1 MQRALITGG
10 AGFIGS
16 HLAEALLKMG
26 WSVQVVD
33 DVSTGSIDNINHLK
47 DNPRFSY
54 ILDTVMNRSLMLEL
68 IDRADLIFHL
78 AAAVGVRLIVEQPVR
93 TMETNIKATE
103 LVLELSARKGKP
115 VLLISTSE
123 VYGKSERPK
132 FNEEDDL
139 ILGATSRAR
148 WCYAASKII
157 DEFLAKAYYKEK
169 KLPTVVVRIFNTIG
183 PRQTGQ
189 YGMVVPRFVRQALLG
204 QPITVY
210 GDGKQQRSFTSVGD
224 VVAAMINLIQNP
236 QAYGEVFNI
245 GHTKEISILELASM
259 VIKMTGSDSKI
270 VLVPYDQAYE
280 EGFEDMR
287 RRLPDLSKIESLIGY
302 KPSIDLPELLAQ
314 IISHEREHWRT
325 SLDDPQLNLD
335 QTPRSSS
342 EVKLGS
348 TFR

>member
-1 MQRALITGG
+1 MTRALITGG

-54 ILDTVMNRSLMLEL
+54 VLESVMNRSLMMEL
-68 IDRADLIFHL
+68 VDRADLIFHL

-103 LVLELSARKGKP
+103 LVLELSARKAKP

-139 ILGATSRAR
+139 ILGATSRSR

-157 DEFLAKAYYKEK
+157 DEFLAKAYYKER

-204 QPITVY
+204 QAITVY
-210 GDGKQQRSFTSVGD
+210 GDGKQQRSFTWVGD
-224 VVAAMINLIQNP
+224 VVGAMIKLIQNS

-287 RRLPDLSKIESLIGY
+287 RRVPDLSKVENLIGY
-302 KPSIDLPELLAQ
+302 KPSMNLPELLSQ
-314 IISHEREHWRT
+314 IIAHERDRLGRSVDYPQLDLDQPRT
-325 SLDDPQLNLD
+325 S
-335 QTPRSSS
+335 SSP
-342 EVKLGS
+342 ERL
-348 TFR
+348 

>member
-16 HLAEALLKMG
+16 HLAEALLQLG

-54 ILDTVMNRSLMLEL
+54 VLESVMNRSLMMEL
-68 IDRADLIFHL
+68 VDRADLIFHL

-93 TMETNIKATE
+93 TIETNIKATE
-103 LVLELSARKGKP
+103 LVLELSARKAKP

-169 KLPTVVVRIFNTIG
+169 KLPTVIVRIFNTIG

-189 YGMVVPRFVRQALLG
+189 YGMVVPRFVRQALSNE
-204 QPITVY
+204 PITVY
-210 GDGKQQRSFTSVGD
+210 GDGKQQRSFTWVGD
-224 VVAAMINLIQNP
+224 VVGAMITLIQDP

-245 GHTKEISILELASM
+245 GHTKEISILDLASM
-259 VIKMTGSDSKI
+259 VIKMTGSQSKI

-280 EGFEDMR
+280 QGFEDMR
-287 RRLPDLSKIESLIGY
+287 RRLPDLSKIENLIGY
-302 KPSIDLPELLAQ
+302 KPSMNLPELLNQ
-314 IISHEREHWRT
+314 IIAHERER
-325 SLDDPQLNLD
+325 SGSRVDYPQLDLD
-335 QTPRSSS
+335 QPQTSSS
-342 EVKLGS
+342 PERLQS
-348 TFR
+348 

>member
-54 ILDTVMNRSLMLEL
+54 VLDTVMTRSLMLEL

-93 TMETNIKATE
+93 TIETNIKATE
-103 LVLELSARKGKP
+103 LVLELSARKAKP

-189 YGMVVPRFVRQALLG
+189 YGMVVPRFVRQALLR

-210 GDGKQQRSFTSVGD
+210 GDGNQQRSFTWVGD
-224 VVAAMINLIQNP
+224 VVGAMIKLIQNP

-245 GHTKEISILELASM
+245 GHTKEISIVDLASM
-259 VIKMTGSDSKI
+259 VIKMTSSQSKM

-287 RRLPDLSKIESLIGY
+287 RRLPDLSKIENLIGY
-302 KPSIDLPELLAQ
+302 KPSMNLPELLNQ
-314 IISHEREHWRT
+314 IIAHERERYGIRA
-325 SLDDPQLNLD
+325 DYPQLNLHQP
-335 QTPRSSS
+335 QTSSS
-342 EVKLGS
+342 PERL
-348 TFR
+348 

>member
-1 MQRALITGG
+1 MTRALITGG

-54 ILDTVMNRSLMLEL
+54 VLESVMNRSLMMEL
-68 IDRADLIFHL
+68 VDRADLIFHL

-93 TMETNIKATE
+93 TIETNIKATE
-103 LVLELSARKGKP
+103 LVLELSARKAKP

-169 KLPTVVVRIFNTIG
+169 KLPTVIVRIFNTIG

-204 QPITVY
+204 EPITVY
-210 GDGKQQRSFTSVGD
+210 GDGKQQRSFTWVGD
-224 VVAAMINLIQNP
+224 VVGAMIKLILNP

-245 GHTKEISILELASM
+245 GHTKEISIVDLASM
-259 VIKMTGSDSKI
+259 VIKMTASQSKM

-287 RRLPDLSKIESLIGY
+287 RRLPDLSKIENLIGY
-302 KPSIDLPELLAQ
+302 KPSMNLPELLKH
-314 IISHEREHWRT
+314 IISYERER
-325 SLDDPQLNLD
+325 SRSRVDYPQLDWD
-335 QTPRSSS
+335 QAQTSSS
-342 EVKLGS
+342 PERLQS
-348 TFR
+348 

>member
-54 ILDTVMNRSLMLEL
+54 VLESVMNRSLMMEL
-68 IDRADLIFHL
+68 VDRADLIFHL

-93 TMETNIKATE
+93 TIETNIKATE
-103 LVLELSARKGKP
+103 LVLELSARKTKP

-169 KLPTVVVRIFNTIG
+169 KLPTVIVRIFNTIG

-189 YGMVVPRFVRQALLG
+189 YGMVVPRFVRQALLNE
-204 QPITVY
+204 PITVY
-210 GDGKQQRSFTSVGD
+210 GDGNQQRSFTWVGD
-224 VVAAMINLIQNP
+224 VVGAMIKLIQNP

-245 GHTKEISILELASM
+245 GHTKEISILDLASM
-259 VIKMTGSDSKI
+259 VIKMTGSQSKM

-287 RRLPDLSKIESLIGY
+287 RRLPDLSKIENLIGY
-302 KPSIDLPELLAQ
+302 KPSMNLPELLNQ
-314 IISHEREHWRT
+314 IIAHERER
-325 SLDDPQLNLD
+325 SGSRVDYPQLDLD
-335 QTPRSSS
+335 QPQTSSS
-342 EVKLGS
+342 PEQLQS
-348 TFR
+348 

>member
-123 VYGKSERPK
+123 VYGKSDRPK

-259 VIKMTGSDSKI
+259 VIKMTGSRSEI
-270 VLVPYDQAYE
+270 VLLPYDEAYE
-280 EGFEDMR
+280 QGFEDMR